1 MYQHNYAAF
10 MCKLQL
16 NSRNVLYKKRIII
29 LIKGKRKKERMNE
42 HNITY
47 HNKYLYAQWKYNCI
61 ENISL
66 FFYYLNI
73 FLFI

>member
-1 MYQHNYAAF
+1 

-47 HNKYLYAQWKYNCI
+47 HNNSH
-61 ENISL
+61 SL
-66 FFYYLNI
+66 TVI
-73 FLFI
+73 TIRHIKG